1 MLNDN
6 RLNVISRTPAFRLDG
21 GDLYRLARYHY
32 RLTPN
37 PLSPFVGQPEDGDKL
52 SPEAAALASDPDL
65 KRIASVLAAPDLK
78 VLFRKGGMAKTPEG
92 FSAYGKREGKETA
105 VVSLHQ
111 AGRLVEALYFDSLA
125 SYCAYI
131 TSLHA
136 APVLAPSPNLIK
148 PEVPLEVMLLVL
160 ALIDCYRR
168 AYLHGLLSGDPAPVE
183 AIYEDEF
190 LAVFAYELKSPDIRW
205 LLPSFLRLVP
215 GLAETPLEFAGEQM
229 DLVRALGFCTRA
241 AGPEKNRSVYLFG
254 PPLKYLGLEFTVF
267 WNAAVGFEVSVLGR
281 QSGKA
286 ESAGRYF
293 LAPTAEANHLIAIKK
308 RGDGST
314 CRHQGLT
321 FAETAAELERLLQ
334 EHLNGASG
342 ESTAAAQ
349 NGGTQAAGSRL

>member
-1 MLNDN
+1 MLNNN
-6 RLNVISRTPAFRLDG
+6 RLNVVSKAPAFRLDG
-21 GDLYRLARYHY
+21 GDLYRLARHHY

-37 PLSPFVGQPEDGDKL
+37 PLSPFKGQPEDGTKL
-52 SPEAAALASDPDL
+52 SPEADALASDPDL

-111 AGRLVEALYFDSLA
+111 AGGLVEALYFSSLA
-125 SYCAYI
+125 GYCAYI

-160 ALIDCYRR
+160 AFIDCYRR
-168 AYLHGLLSGDPAPVE
+168 AYLNGMLNGEAAPVE
-183 AIYEDEF
+183 AVYEDEF
-190 LAVFAYELKSPDIRW
+190 LAVFEHELKSPDIRW

-229 DLVRALGFCTRA
+229 DVVRALGFCTCA
-241 AGPEKNRSVYLFG
+241 AGPEKNRTVYLFG

-281 QSGKA
+281 KSGKI

-293 LAPTAEANHLIAIKK
+293 LAPTAEANHLITIKK
-308 RGDGST
+308 GNGGST
-314 CRHQGLT
+314 CTHQSLT
-321 FAETAAELERLLQ
+321 FARAVAELEGLLQ
-334 EHLNGASG
+334 EHLNKTPGDAP
-342 ESTAAAQ
+342 AAAKK
-349 NGGTQAAGSRL
+349 GGP